1 MEPIT
6 PPKELKSIYGQ
17 TLRRIKL
24 IDVDSIAFCA
34 AKYRLTRPNDKGEV
48 ILGFYSTVA
57 DVAGE
62 TYNAPKP
69 EESGKP
75 HLRILA
81 LSQNIGQTT
90 TTSFTYED
98 DVCHACSK
106 EDTFKMSNQLVL
118 LDSNKIGYRKICYS
132 CSTESNYA
140 RETFQGHPNI
150 IPYLAAD
157 TL

>member
-6 PPKELKSIYGQ
+6 PPEELTSIYGQ

-24 IDVDSIAFCA
+24 IDVESIAFCA
-34 AKYRLTRPNDKGEV
+34 AKYELVRPNDTGEV
-48 ILGFYSTVA
+48 LLGFYSTIA

-62 TYNAPKP
+62 TYNTSKP

-90 TTSFTYED
+90 MTSFTYED
-98 DVCHACSK
+98 NVCHTCSK
-106 EDTFKMSNQLVL
+106 EDTVRMSNQLVL
-118 LDSNKIGYRKICYS
+118 LDSNKVGYRKICYS

-150 IPYLAAD
+150 VPHLAVD
-157 TL
+157 NL